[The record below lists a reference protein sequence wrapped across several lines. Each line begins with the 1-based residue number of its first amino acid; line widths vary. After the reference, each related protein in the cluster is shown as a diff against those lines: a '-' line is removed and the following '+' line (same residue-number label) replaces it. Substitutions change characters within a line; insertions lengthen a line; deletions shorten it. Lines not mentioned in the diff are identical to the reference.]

1 MHGVFETPLDVC
13 TINTGG
19 DFGDGRPLGHRLG
32 TYFPVTLGGQSHPHR
47 PFPTSSTCLHSA
59 KESISMEA
67 MRAELA
73 GKELQVTSVCFG
85 KPPPPPKR
93 VVWLKMDW
101 RLQLYHL
108 ILQTLTMSII
118 YKCVWGV
125 KDNSFTKNGNKCNCY
140 KNRCPVPCSV
150 SWTKQPVQMV
160 LREKCCQVPGG
171 TSDLLLS
178 HHLLTIRATGKGPWA
193 SWCPG
198 PFSCRVSP
206 APSAGKAWHHGSGQ
220 RESISRAWIHFNRE
234 GKEGCIRSCGMI
246 KNRHG

>member
-85 KPPPPPKR
+85 KPPPPPKE
-93 VVWLKMDW
+93 
-101 RLQLYHL
+101 LY
-108 ILQTLTMSII
+108 
-118 YKCVWGV
+118 G
-125 KDNSFTKNGNKCNCY
+125 
-140 KNRCPVPCSV
+140 
-150 SWTKQPVQMV
+150 
-160 LREKCCQVPGG
+160 
-171 TSDLLLS
+171 
-178 HHLLTIRATGKGPWA
+178 
-193 SWCPG
+193 
-198 PFSCRVSP
+198 
-206 APSAGKAWHHGSGQ
+206 
-220 RESISRAWIHFNRE
+220 
-234 GKEGCIRSCGMI
+234 
-246 KNRHG
+246 